1 MKIKQ
6 VILGITLLAI
16 IGLSGLLVY
25 LSQLSTPTPLEEQTR
40 MMSTEDTTTKI
51 YDKNG
56 KLVYP
61 DWEVGK

>member
-6 VILGITLLAI
+6 VILGITLVVV

-25 LSQLSTPTPLEEQTR
+25 LSQLSTPTSVEKQTKATETEEFE
-40 MMSTEDTTTKI
+40 SKI

-56 KLVYP
+56 KLVYSS
-61 DWEVGK
+61 EETNK